1 MNRKYII
8 IGLILVI
15 VAVGVLIILKFD
27 KKYNFNEK
35 ATLDNYEVTL
45 KKATYNDETN
55 TLEVVFQIK
64 NLNSYSITINDR
76 EHFMLDDVGEIER
89 GNSFHSNVNLVKSNE
104 STMYTLNYSVAKRNN
119 YEITFYSGT
128 KNHKIK
134 FVVDLKE

>member
-1 MNRKYII
+1 MNRKYLF
-8 IGLILVI
+8 IGL
-15 VAVGVLIILKFD
+15 VLLAIAIGAAAFLKFN
-27 KKYNFNEK
+27 KKYHVDEK

-45 KKATYNDETN
+45 KKAAYNEETN
-55 TLEVVFQIK
+55 TLETVFQIK

-76 EHFMLDDVGEIER
+76 EHFMLDDIGEIER

-119 YEITFYSGT
+119 YEITFYSGI

-134 FVVDLKE
+134 FVIDLKE